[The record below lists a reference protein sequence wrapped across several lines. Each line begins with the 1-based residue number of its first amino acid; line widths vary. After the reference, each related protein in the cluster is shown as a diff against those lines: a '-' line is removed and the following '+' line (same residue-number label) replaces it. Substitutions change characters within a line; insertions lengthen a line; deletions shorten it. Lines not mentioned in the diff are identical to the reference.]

1 MIRDV
6 DRGMNLSLHHHMNST
21 YPMATPHQ
29 IADLQADFPIRDISG
44 NGRRMMVVEEV
55 DDPRDDPSLCNTAPS
70 DGSLL
75 EGPSF
80 PPSLSRFGEGRI
92 FSFTV

>member
-6 DRGMNLSLHHHMNST
+6 NRGMNLSLHHHMNST
-21 YPMATPHQ
+21 YPMVTPHG
-29 IADLQADFPIRDISG
+29 IADLQADPPIRDILE

-55 DDPRDDPSLCNTAPS
+55 DNPRDDPSLCNTAPS

-80 PPSLSRFGEGRI
+80 PPSLSRFGEGRVL
-92 FSFTV
+92 SFTV